1 MIRRLPLSCPD
12 DLRNA
17 VEETRL
23 CRNEGGVILL
33 PTETFYGLGADPACE
48 GAIRRIYELK
58 ERPQGMPLPVLVSGW
73 VQLEALCDVPE
84 VHRQWLE
91 RQWPGKLTAILPL
104 RTRLVAAAGADL
116 AVRIPDHQL
125 LRALLEE
132 VGPLTGTSANRSGR
146 SPTCSTEEA
155 LESLKGAPD
164 LILDGGKTA
173 GGKATEMIRFSGSHR
188 ERVR

>member
-1 MIRRLPLSCPD
+1 MIRRLPLCCPD

-17 VEETRL
+17 VEEARV
-23 CRNEGGVILL
+23 CRSEGGVILI

-48 GAIRRIYELK
+48 SAIRRIYELK

-73 VQLEALCDVPE
+73 TQLEVLCHVPE
-84 VHRQWLE
+84 VHRQWLKQ
-91 RQWPGKLTAILPL
+91 QWPGKLTAILPL
-104 RTRLVAAAGADL
+104 RTRLVAAVGDSL

-132 VGPLTGTSANRSGR
+132 VGPLTGTSANRSGQP
-146 SPTCSTEEA
+146 PTCSTEEA
-155 LESLKGAPD
+155 LESLKEPPD

-173 GGKATEMIRFSGSHR
+173 GGKATKIVRFSGSQR